1 MHSVKD
7 DFFQLA
13 KERYTHVRDI
23 DIDTRFIDIVR
34 RFNNIDGVVSMWS
47 CSGHTPEEIYVEMQK
62 YEGDIVQPSFN
73 SKSDIIFVVDEKSAL
88 NIITSLSKFVDSFTI
103 EEFLLYRPSINLI
116 QLLSPFKMK
125 SDLLKYNAIQIK
137 MNTQLSQ
144 GDFSVYDQWIK
155 LLENF
160 GV

>member
-13 KERYTHVRDI
+13 KERYTHLRDC
-23 DIDTRFIDIVR
+23 DIDTRFIEIVR

-47 CSGHTPEEIYVEMQK
+47 CSGHTPEEIYYEMQK
-62 YEGDIVQPSFN
+62 YEGDVVQPSFN
-73 SKSDIIFVVDEKSAL
+73 SKSDIIFVINAQNSTSMIAL
-88 NIITSLSKFVDSFTI
+88 LSEFIDTFTI
-103 EEFLLYRPSINLI
+103 DEFLLFRPSINLI
-116 QLLSPFKMK
+116 QLLSPFTFK
-125 SDLLKYNAIQIK
+125 SSISKYNAVQFK

-144 GDFSVYDQWIK
+144 GDFGVYDQWNK
-155 LLENF
+155 LLEHF

>member
-1 MHSVKD
+1 MLKKYNNFINESND
-7 DFFQLA
+7 NDL
-13 KERYTHVRDI
+13 TDI
-23 DIDTRFIDIVR
+23 SILLGRTLTDVIKKSND
-34 RFNNIDGVVSMWS
+34 
-47 CSGHTPEEIYVEMQK
+47 H
-62 YEGDIVQPSFN
+62 GDS
-73 SKSDIIFVVDEKSAL
+73 IIFVVDEKSAL

-125 SDLLKYNAIQIK
+125 SDLVKYNAIQIK